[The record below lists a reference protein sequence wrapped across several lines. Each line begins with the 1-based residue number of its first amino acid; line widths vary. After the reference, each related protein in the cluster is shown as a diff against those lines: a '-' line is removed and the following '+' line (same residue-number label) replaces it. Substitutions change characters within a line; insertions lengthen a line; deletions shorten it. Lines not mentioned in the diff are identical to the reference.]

1 LLPDA
6 YRISR
11 YEDTAFRQ
19 QRLKAWQPILNPKSV
34 LPLFFVVGV
43 IFAPIGG
50 VLLWASSQVQELAID
65 YSECSDKAPTGP
77 SSSQMPGDKYTSTFK
92 SSAMDAP
99 FWQRNSTENTTT
111 CTLTFSIPESMGPP
125 VFMYYRLTN
134 FYQNHRRYV
143 QSMYLDQ
150 MKGKA
155 VENKTIKGSTCE
167 PLTIDPDTQKA
178 YYPCGLIANS
188 MFNDTINNP
197 WRVGSVDGEVEYTMT
212 NKGIAWESDKEI
224 IKKTEYKPWEVVPP
238 QNWREKYPNGYTE
251 EQPIPDLGQDE
262 DFMVWMRTAALPTFS
277 KLARRNDTTELAP
290 GNYRLSIQDRFPV
303 TEYGGEKWIL
313 ISTRTVIGGKN
324 PFMGIAYV
332 VVGGTCVLLGT
343 LFTIA
348 HLVRPR

>member
-1 LLPDA
+1 MSIP
-6 YRISR
+6 S
-11 YEDTAFRQ
+11 T
-19 QRLKAWQPILNPKSV
+19 RLHCSLIIYAVTK
-34 LPLFFVVGV
+34 
-43 IFAPIGG
+43 
-50 VLLWASSQVQELAID
+50 VQEFAID
-65 YSECSDKAPTGP
+65 YSECSDKAPTVP

-99 FWQRNSTENTTT
+99 FWQRNTTENTTT

-188 MFNDTINNP
+188 KFNDTINNP
-197 WRVGSVDGEVEYTMT
+197 WQVGSVNGETEYNMT

-238 QNWREKYPNGYTE
+238 QNWRERYPNGYTE
-251 EQPIPDLGQDE
+251 ENFPDLGQDE

-290 GNYRLSIQDRFPV
+290 GNYRLSIQDRMSNNPLPSLCFVLNRVPGFPV

-313 ISTRTVIGGKN
+313 ISTRTVIGGRN